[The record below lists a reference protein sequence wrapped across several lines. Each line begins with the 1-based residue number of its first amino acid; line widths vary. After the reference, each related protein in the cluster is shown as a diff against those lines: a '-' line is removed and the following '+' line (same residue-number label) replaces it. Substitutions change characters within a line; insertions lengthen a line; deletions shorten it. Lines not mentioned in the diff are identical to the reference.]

1 MMAARIAQVSLFAVA
16 LIIGLLLVGQLRSQA
31 RPIELSSL
39 SAQELSALIDQVSS
53 RNTELSDGLD
63 ELNTQ
68 IRDYERASVEGQSDI
83 EISEEALL
91 GIDAFG
97 GLLGVE
103 GQGIR
108 IMAEGSFDPIA
119 VNDLIHELRNAG
131 AEAIAVDGI
140 RITAQ
145 SVAVLGTS
153 AIEID
158 GVPIG
163 PTFEISA
170 IGSPDGL
177 KAAIERPGGILSLY
191 EQSIDARFAVSQVA
205 TLELPPTARDLVPAA
220 ARPVE

>member
-68 IRDYERASVEGQSDI
+68 IRDYERASVEGQSDTV
-83 EISEEALL
+83 ISEEALL

-97 GLLGVE
+97 GLVGVE

-131 AEAIAVDGI
+131 AEAIAVDDI

-145 SVAVLGTS
+145 SVAILGTS

-163 PTFEISA
+163 PTFEITA

-191 EQSIDARFAVSQVA
+191 EQSIDARFAVSQVE